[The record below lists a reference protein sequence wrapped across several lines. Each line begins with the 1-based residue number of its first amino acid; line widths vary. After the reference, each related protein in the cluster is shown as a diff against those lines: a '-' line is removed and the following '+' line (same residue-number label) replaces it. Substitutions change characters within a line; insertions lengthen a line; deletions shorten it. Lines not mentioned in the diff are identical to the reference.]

1 MEEKAADLN
10 GTMRVDEVQAATS
23 NDCSRVASPSTA
35 DATKPSMVAA
45 AVDFMDEFTDVF
57 DELSNRGA

>member
-1 MEEKAADLN
+1 MEENVADLN
-10 GTMRVDEVQAATS
+10 GTACAGEVKAATRS
-23 NDCSRVASPSTA
+23 GCSRVASPSTA

-45 AVDFMDEFTDVF
+45 AVNFMDEYTDVF